1 MFSVWYGF
9 KTQLFEAYTCTLRN
23 PQDRYPQA
31 GGDHIVAVRDFY
43 LLVRPSTLENCPGHL
58 IILLLLVPLRASVD
72 ARDLASGFFLL
83 CSGNKS
89 VKLASAF
96 RLLDE
101 EGDDQLTREG
111 VWRFLR

>member
-1 MFSVWYGF
+1 MTAS
-9 KTQLFEAYTCTLRN
+9 LA
-23 PQDRYPQA
+23 DRSA
-31 GGDHIVAVRDFY
+31 A
-43 LLVRPSTLENCPGHL
+43 
-58 IILLLLVPLRASVD
+58 VD

-101 EGDDQLTREG
+101 DGDDKLSREG

>member
-1 MFSVWYGF
+1 MRHDETINESLAPRNALCSSSV
-9 KTQLFEAYTCTLRN
+9 A
-23 PQDRYPQA
+23 
-31 GGDHIVAVRDFY
+31 
-43 LLVRPSTLENCPGHL
+43 
-58 IILLLLVPLRASVD
+58 D

-101 EGDDQLTREG
+101 DGDDQLTREG

>member
-1 MFSVWYGF
+1 MLY
-9 KTQLFEAYTCTLRN
+9 LCTTHARS
-23 PQDRYPQA
+23 A
-31 GGDHIVAVRDFY
+31 A
-43 LLVRPSTLENCPGHL
+43 
-58 IILLLLVPLRASVD
+58 VD

-101 EGDDQLTREG
+101 DGDDQLTREG

>member
-1 MFSVWYGF
+1 M
-9 KTQLFEAYTCTLRN
+9 TR
-23 PQDRYPQA
+23 R
-31 GGDHIVAVRDFY
+31 VAVKY
-43 LLVRPSTLENCPGHL
+43 VLGWLIMYASPSS
-58 IILLLLVPLRASVD
+58 SVD

-101 EGDDQLTREG
+101 DGDDQLSRDA

>member
-1 MFSVWYGF
+1 MRGVEER
-9 KTQLFEAYTCTLRN
+9 LFLTGSMQCNRAQTAPLYC
-23 PQDRYPQA
+23 A
-31 GGDHIVAVRDFY
+31 SS
-43 LLVRPSTLENCPGHL
+43 LVSLAPFRSWRVHS
-58 IILLLLVPLRASVD
+58 ASAD

-101 EGDDQLTREG
+101 DGDDQLTREG